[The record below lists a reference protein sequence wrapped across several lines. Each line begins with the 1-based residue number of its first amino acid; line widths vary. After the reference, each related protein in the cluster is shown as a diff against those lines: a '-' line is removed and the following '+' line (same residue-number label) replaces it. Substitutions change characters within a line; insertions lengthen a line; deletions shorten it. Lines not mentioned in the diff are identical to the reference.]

1 VAKVAIKYSQNDP
14 QKEFHKDISTP
25 FLMFNGGLGS
35 GKTYGLCMK
44 LIKLS
49 ALNKDIAGGCL
60 SPSFPMYKKDIL
72 PTFEEILD
80 GAGLM
85 DHTKIHRTD
94 HYIIFPWT
102 KAPLY
107 FFTGEK
113 AIKGP
118 NLGYGGINEHSSIPF
133 ERVQQFIQ
141 RIRVKDAPYRQLC
154 FAGTP
159 EDEYAWLDDFVEAHE
174 QTGKLRIING
184 KTTDNQHLAPEYIE
198 HLRATLDPMAFRL
211 FAEGEML
218 KLTGNHFYYSYSTK
232 NHSNQEF
239 DKRYPFYVNI
249 DFNVGNMH
257 ASICQQ
263 YYNEQNEKVSIF
275 VDEIV
280 LKHSGAD
287 TYAMIDAIKG
297 RFFGLTQNMLI
308 TCDASGRN
316 RKTTGV
322 SDIVALKDAFGDD
335 AVRYRS
341 AGNPRMRKKQL
352 LINGLLSNGLVLVNP
367 KKCPTLNKDLNKVL
381 QKEDFT
387 KDDKNKDLTHSSDG
401 FDYYC
406 DFEYKINDRET
417 FNASK
422 AR

>member
-1 VAKVAIKYSQNDP
+1 MAKVAIRYNQNAP

-44 LIKLS
+44 LLKLS

-80 GAGLM
+80 KAGLM
-85 DHTKIHRTD
+85 DYTKIHKTD
-94 HYIIFPWT
+94 HYLIPPWS
-102 KAPLY
+102 KAPIY
-107 FFTGEK
+107 FFTAEK

-118 NLGYGGINEHSSIPF
+118 NLGFGGINEHSSIQI
-133 ERVQQFIQ
+133 ERIQQFIQ
-141 RIRVKDAPYRQLC
+141 RIRVRAAPVRQLC

-159 EDEYAWLDDFVEAHE
+159 EDEWAWLDDFVDTHTA
-174 QTGKLRIING
+174 TGKLRIING
-184 KTTDNQHLAPEYIE
+184 KTTDNQYNAPEYIE
-198 HLRATLDPMAFRL
+198 HLRETLDPLAFRL

-218 KLTGNHFYYSYSTK
+218 KLTGNHFYYSYSKK
-232 NHSNQEF
+232 NHSEVVFNRE
-239 DKRYPFYVNI
+239 YPFYVNI

-263 YYNEQNEKVSIF
+263 YNNNKGDKLSIF

-287 TYAMIDAIKG
+287 TYAMIDAIKA
-297 RFFGLTQNMLI
+297 RFYGILDNMLI

-322 SDIVALKDAFGDD
+322 SDIVALRNAFGDD

-341 AGNPRMRKKQL
+341 SGNPRMRKKQL
-352 LINGLLSNGLVLVNP
+352 LINGILANGLVLVNP

-406 DFEYKINDRET
+406 DFEYKINDRQT
-417 FNASK
+417 FHSSK

>member
-1 VAKVAIKYSQNDP
+1 MSKVKIKYKKNDP
-14 QKEFHKDISTP
+14 QSEFQNDLTTP

-44 LIKLS
+44 LLQLS
-49 ALNKDIAGGCL
+49 ALNKDIPGGCL

-72 PTFEEILD
+72 PTFEQIIEEN
-80 GAGLM
+80 GLSQY
-85 DHTKIHRTD
+85 TKFHKTD
-94 HYIIFPWT
+94 HYVIFPWT

-118 NLGYGGINEHSSIPF
+118 NLGWGGINEHSSIPF
-133 ERVQQFIQ
+133 ERIQQFIQ

-159 EDEYAWLDDFVEAHE
+159 EDEYAWLDDFVDAH
-174 QTGKLRIING
+174 TKSGKLRIING

-198 HLRATLDPMAFRL
+198 HLRATLDPLAFRL
-211 FAEGEML
+211 FAEGAMI
-218 KLTGNHFYYSYSTK
+218 KLTGNHFYYAFSQK
-232 NHSNQEF
+232 NHTDIEF
-239 DKRYPFYVNI
+239 DRNYPFYVNL
-249 DFNVGNMH
+249 DFNVSNMH
-257 ASICQQ
+257 ATVTQKFE
-263 YYNEQNEKVSIF
+263 NAHKEKISVF

-280 LKHSGAD
+280 LKHNGAD
-287 TYAMIDAIKG
+287 TFAMIDAIKS
-297 RFFGLTQNMLI
+297 RFHGCLDRMTI

-322 SDIVALKDAFGDD
+322 SDVNALRDAFGYE
-335 AVRYRS
+335 AVRYKAS
-341 AGNPRMRKKQL
+341 GNPRLRKRQL
-352 LINGLLSNGLVLVNP
+352 LVNGLLANGLILINP
-367 KKCPTLNKDLNKVL
+367 EKCPTLLKDLNKVL

-387 KDDKNKDLTHSSDG
+387 KDDKNKDLTHASDTL
-401 FDYYC
+401 DYYC
-406 DFEYKINDRET
+406 DFEYALHDKEA
-417 FNASK
+417 FSSSK